1 MNVKVVN
8 RYVELLTDII
18 DKKVRIEGN
27 KTTFDKQYIL
37 SVMKRYE
44 DETNKITEK
53 IYKQTVKWFI
63 DREILDTDGATSN
76 LRYKIHSDFKYV
88 KSKSRE
94 TVIRQ
99 CKFIIGQLALYSD
112 HFWDEGKEL
121 YEDIV
126 LNTDTFKF
134 ISHIK
139 SQSVKD
145 TVSSLVI
152 HKHNGKFEGK
162 YTYELLQTLQSSK
175 TPFNITIQN
184 ESIDTKLSGVKVKK
198 IQFRI
203 DSVSLSFSNSQ
214 FELESLSDI
223 KKIQIPIQ
231 KDIYKKIDKSLEY
244 LQSFDNESSKKLR
257 DLLNEYKVGRE
268 LFFNDITEEKS

>member
-1 MNVKVVN
+1 MGVNMNVKVVN

-18 DKKVRIEGN
+18 DTKIRIEGN
-27 KTTFDKQYIL
+27 STTFDKKYIL

-53 IYKQTVKWFI
+53 IYKQTVKWFR
-63 DREILDTDGATSN
+63 DREIFDIEGSTSD
-76 LRYKIHSDFKYV
+76 LKYKLHSDFKYA
-88 KSKSRE
+88 KSKKRE

-99 CKFIIGQLALYSD
+99 CKFIIGQLALHSN

-139 SQSVKD
+139 SESIKD
-145 TVSSLVI
+145 TVNTLVI
-152 HKHNGKFEGK
+152 HKHNEKFDGK

-175 TPFNITIQN
+175 SSFDIKIQN
-184 ESIDTKLSGVKVKK
+184 KSIDTTLKYVKL
-198 IQFRI
+198 QNLPYF
-203 DSVSLSFSNSQ
+203 NNQ
-214 FELESLSDI
+214 
-223 KKIQIPIQ
+223 
-231 KDIYKKIDKSLEY
+231 Y
-244 LQSFDNESSKKLR
+244 
-257 DLLNEYKVGRE
+257 
-268 LFFNDITEEKS
+268 FFYDT